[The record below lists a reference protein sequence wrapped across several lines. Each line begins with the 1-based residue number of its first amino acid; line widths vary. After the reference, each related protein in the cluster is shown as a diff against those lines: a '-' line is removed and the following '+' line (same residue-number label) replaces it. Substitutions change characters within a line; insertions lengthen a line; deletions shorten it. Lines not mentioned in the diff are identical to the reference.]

1 MAQVVDSK
9 QKELDT
15 NAIITI
21 AIQETGVQLDVGT
34 AYASIINEIKSKGT
48 TAIRE
53 GNTIFIIHHVKDRI
67 GTFRPLN
74 ADTARNYIENVKV
87 FLTAAYTLGFDTM
100 YTQFQD
106 PTLLSLFKIIFNQLK
121 PQLPKIAYEIRRT
134 VDDGYAATIKLGEHR
149 ESK

>member
-21 AIQETGVQLDVGT
+21 AIQETKSQYDIGI
-34 AYASIINEIKSKGT
+34 AYASIIKEIESKGT

-53 GNTIFIIHHVKDRI
+53 GNTIFILHHAKGRI

-74 ADTARNYIENVKV
+74 ADTARNYINNVST
-87 FLTAAYTLGFDTM
+87 FLTAAYGLGFDTL

-106 PTLLSLFKIIFNQLK
+106 PTLLSLFKIIFKSK
-121 PQLPKIAYEIRRT
+121 PPETKMGYAIKRT
-134 VDDGYAATIKLGEHR
+134 QNDGYSATIKLGEPR
-149 ESK
+149 GSK

>member
-53 GNTIFIIHHVKDRI
+53 GNTIFIIHHAKDRI

-74 ADTARNYIENVKV
+74 ADTARNYINNVST
-87 FLTAAYTLGFDTM
+87 FLTAAYNIGFDTL

-106 PTLLSLFKIIFNQLK
+106 PTLLSLFKIIFKSK
-121 PQLPKIAYEIRRT
+121 PPETKMGYSIKRT
-134 VDDGYAATIKLGEHR
+134 EGDGYSATIKLGEPR
-149 ESK
+149 GSK

>member
-21 AIQETGVQLDVGT
+21 AIQETKSQYDIGI
-34 AYASIINEIKSKGT
+34 AYASIIKEIESKGT

-53 GNTIFIIHHVKDRI
+53 GNTIFILHHAKGRI

-74 ADTARNYIENVKV
+74 ADTARNYINNVST
-87 FLTAAYTLGFDTM
+87 FLTAAYNIGFDTL

-106 PTLLSLFKIIFNQLK
+106 PTLLSLFKIIFKSK
-121 PQLPKIAYEIRRT
+121 PPETKMGYSIRRT
-134 VDDGYAATIKLGEHR
+134 EGDGYSATIKLGEPR
-149 ESK
+149 GSK

>member
-21 AIQETGVQLDVGT
+21 AIQETKSPHDVGIS
-34 AYASIINEIKSKGT
+34 YASIINEINSKGT
-48 TAIRE
+48 TALRE
-53 GNTIFIIHHVKDRI
+53 GNTIFIIHHAKGRI

-74 ADTARNYIENVKV
+74 ADTARNYINNVST
-87 FLTAAYTLGFDTM
+87 FLTAAYGLGFDTL

-106 PTLLSLFKIIFNQLK
+106 PTLLSLFKIIFKSK
-121 PQLPKIAYEIRRT
+121 PPETQMGYSLRRT
-134 VDDGYAATIKLGEHR
+134 EGDGYSATIKLGEPR